1 MAHFALIVDPD
12 SPRRARFLA
21 SVRERLS
28 EWPHLV
34 MEQREFKDLAILWV
48 AFPLAPQS
56 WFATDDAAGFI
67 LGDAVRDDGRRLS
80 SADLFVSHAE
90 HLRPLPVCDGFYMLA
105 RYDAGHHLRMSV
117 DPLGLFPL
125 YYTATPPSLI
135 ATSSL
140 HLGATAGSCVPEVD
154 RAGLAGILLT
164 NGLVGERT
172 LIRGWS
178 RLAPGCELRWQ
189 PGDTGSVEQTYQLP
203 FHGNFSSLAFDD
215 ARQLVDERFAEAVRR
230 HRPPQGSTTVL
241 LSGGLDSRLL
251 AGYLTAHG
259 SADSATIWGRDS
271 DFEYRAAAS
280 VARELQL
287 PLVPELRE
295 PSDAEY
301 VQAARTAAV
310 WEQLSGGLS
319 AMETIV
325 AAPTLGK
332 TARYCWG
339 GYVGDITLGG
349 TGLQSSWDTARQQP
363 TFEEFLANT
372 NDWGVPRQDLGMLL
386 GGPDGAELVHGL
398 CEQIRRE
405 WDRGNEPLTHR
416 AVRMRLHYRVRCH
429 ISAVLHRLSMH
440 SWPLLPFIDR
450 KLLDAVFNVN
460 SPFVHDRQLEHAL
473 LASRFPDLTRVALD
487 TNSFRFE
494 PTRYHSVPRQW
505 PWQRAI
511 ASLRRSARTWYWQR
525 WRGLEPRRYH
535 RYFNPDGAYWIA
547 TRQSAEP
554 LRPNLAHWL
563 DPGMLERHW
572 PAPEVKLDCSNPFSG
587 GGALRLLIGLAF
599 WSSGPQSPKSQV
611 PSPKSQAP
619 NTKH

>member
-12 SPRRARFLA
+12 SQRRARFLA

-34 MEQREFKDLAILWV
+34 IEQRESKDLAILW
-48 AFPLAPQS
+48 ATFPLAPQS
-56 WFATDDAAGFI
+56 WFSTDEAAGFI
-67 LGDAVRDDGRRLS
+67 LGDAIRDDGRRLAA
-80 SADLFVSHAE
+80 ADLLPPNAE
-90 HLRPLPVCDGFYMLA
+90 RLLPLPVCDGFFMLA
-105 RYDAGHHLRMSV
+105 RYDAGHQMRLSV

-125 YYTATPPSLI
+125 YYTATPHSLI
-135 ATSSL
+135 ATSSV
-140 HLGATAGSCVPEVD
+140 HLGVAGADRAPELD

-172 LIRGWS
+172 LMRGWS
-178 RLAPGCELRWQ
+178 RLAPGCELQWQ
-189 PGDTGSVEQTYQLP
+189 PGETGRVEPTYRLP
-203 FHGNFSSLAFDD
+203 IHGHYTALAFDD
-215 ARQLVDERFAEAVRR
+215 ARQLINERLSEAVRC
-230 HRPPQGSTTVL
+230 HRPPQGTSTLL

-251 AGYLTAHG
+251 AGYLTAHEI
-259 SADSATIWGRDS
+259 ADSATVWGRDS
-271 DFEYRAAAS
+271 DFECRAAAS
-280 VARELQL
+280 VARQLQL
-287 PLVPELRE
+287 PLVSELRE

-310 WEQLSGGLS
+310 WEHLSGGLS
-319 AMETIV
+319 ALETIV
-325 AAPTLGK
+325 AAPTLGQ

-349 TGLQSSWDTARQQP
+349 TGLQVSWDAARQQP
-363 TFEEFLANT
+363 TFEHFLANT
-372 NDWGVPRQDLGMLL
+372 NDWGVPFQDLGILL
-386 GGPDGAELVHGL
+386 GDPDGTDLVHEQ
-398 CEQIRRE
+398 CEQMRRE
-405 WDRGNEPLTHR
+405 WERGNEPLSHR

-460 SPFVHDRQLEHAL
+460 SQFVHDRQLEHAL

-494 PTRYHSVPRQW
+494 PTRNPSALRQQ

-511 ASLRRSARTWYWQR
+511 SSLRRSTRTWYWQR

-554 LRPNLAHWL
+554 LRSNLAHWL

-572 PAPEVKLDCSNPFSG
+572 PPPEVKLHCSNPFSG

-599 WSSGPQSPKSQV
+599 CSSGP
-611 PSPKSQAP
+611 QAP
-619 NTKH
+619 NTKN